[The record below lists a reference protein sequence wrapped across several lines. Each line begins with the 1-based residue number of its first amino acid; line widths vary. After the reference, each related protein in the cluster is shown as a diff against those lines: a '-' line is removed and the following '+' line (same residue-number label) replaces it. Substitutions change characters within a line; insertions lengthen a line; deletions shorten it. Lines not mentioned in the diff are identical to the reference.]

1 MVELSFPSQIILLH
15 RQRAHEDVGHSVT
28 DRHHG
33 QLRLYGVDHVGH
45 GVGEVLESGAVHLV
59 ADDTDTEHLQDN
71 FAVQIIWLAETF
83 SNEENMKMGLN
94 VTFFIV
100 VTMMNYI

>member
-59 ADDTDTEHLQDN
+59 GHNTNTEYLQV
-71 FAVQIIWLAETF
+71 ALTIIL
-83 SNEENMKMGLN
+83 
-94 VTFFIV
+94 ID
-100 VTMMNYI
+100 